1 MTIDPD
7 MPAGGGMTTP
17 EEKAARPG
25 RLYVLVELTA
35 VATTIATVL
44 LIGAYTANF
53 WMGPFSIVAAVIV
66 IRYSLW
72 LQGRGLSDCGLGRPS
87 AWLRTILFGIGAWLV
102 VSIVNGLLINPII
115 FRLLGEIPDLQTF
128 EGLSGNL
135 VFYIQLLLLSWTIA
149 AFGEELLFRGYLL
162 GRIAGL
168 LGGGRAAYG
177 AALVLQAA
185 AFGAAHLYQGLA
197 GVLVTGSVGLV
208 LGLLFLR
215 ARRNLWVVI
224 IAHGLI
230 DTVSLTALYLGL
242 DELIR
247 NLT

>member
-1 MTIDPD
+1 MTIDPGL
-7 MPAGGGMTTP
+7 PAGGGMTTP
-17 EEKAARPG
+17 EGRAAGSG
-25 RLYVLVELTA
+25 RFYVLVELIA
-35 VATTIATVL
+35 VASTIATVL

-87 AWLRTILFGIGAWLV
+87 AWLTTILFGIGAWFF

-115 FRLLGEIPDLQTF
+115 FWLLGEIPDLHTF
-128 EGLSGNL
+128 EGLRGNI
-135 VFYIQLLLLSWTIA
+135 VFYVQLLLLSWTIA

-168 LGGGRAAYG
+168 LGGGRAAHG

-185 AFGAAHLYQGLA
+185 AFGAAHLYQGLS

-230 DTVSLTALYLGL
+230 DTVSLTAFYLGL

-247 NLT
+247 DLT

>member
-1 MTIDPD
+1 
-7 MPAGGGMTTP
+7 MTTP
-17 EEKAARPG
+17 EGRTATPG
-25 RLYVLVELTA
+25 RFYVLVELIA
-35 VATTIATVL
+35 VASTIATVL

-87 AWLRTILFGIGAWLV
+87 AWLTTILFGIGASFVVWIVSGLV
-102 VSIVNGLLINPII
+102 IKQVI

-128 EGLSGNL
+128 EGLRGNP

-168 LGGGRAAYG
+168 LGGGRAAQG

-185 AFGAAHLYQGLA
+185 AFGAAHLYQGLS

-247 NLT
+247 DLT